1 MSGSATLLMFHVIVH
16 HNPCEEVVFIY
27 EFCMSE
33 DTNKR
38 FISFFREAPRAMS
51 SVQAKLLSL
60 AGGPKVK
67 PSDTVNDRSSSSQ
80 SRSRSRSHSRSR
92 STKRPVSRKRSSS
105 REASKS
111 PSPSRSDVIFVLPTL
126 LAC

>member
-1 MSGSATLLMFHVIVH
+1 MSPET
-16 HNPCEEVVFIY
+16 NKVFIY
-27 EFCMSE
+27 L
-33 DTNKR
+33 
-38 FISFFREAPRAMS
+38 FREPPRAMS

-67 PSDTVNDRSSSSQ
+67 PSDTVNDKSSSSQ

-111 PSPSRSDVIFVLPTL
+111 SSPTRLDVICVLPTL